1 MSKVTNQ
8 YNDDAIQVLEG
19 LEAVRKRPGMYI
31 GSTDHRGLH
40 HLAYEIVDNAVDE
53 ALSGYATKIEVT
65 IHKDQSLTVKDNGR
79 GMPTG
84 KHASGIPTIQVIF
97 TVLHAGGK
105 FGQGGYKTS
114 GGLHGVGASV
124 VNALSDWLTVE
135 VLRDG
140 TLYKQSFKNGGEP
153 VGTVKKEKTSRRGSG
168 TSVTFLP
175 SDKTFSTTN
184 WSYETLAERLRE
196 SAFLLK
202 GLTIVLTDERTGE
215 SETFHY
221 EEGIRDFIQY
231 LNEEKDTLSPVVDFD
246 STVDGVETE
255 FAFQY
260 NDGYSET
267 ILSFVNNVRTKDGG
281 THEVGMK
288 SALTKAFNEY
298 ARKVGLLKDKDK
310 NLEGSDVREGL
321 TAIISLRIP
330 EEILQFEGQTKDKLG
345 TPAARGIVDNTI
357 SEQLGF
363 FLTENGE
370 IAQELIRKAIKAREA
385 REASRKAREESRNGK
400 KGKKKETLLSGKLT
414 PAQSKNPKKNEL
426 YLVEGDSAGGSAK
439 QGRDRKFQAIL
450 PLRGKVINTEKASIS
465 DILKNEEIN
474 TIIYTIG
481 AGVGSDF
488 KIEDCNYDK
497 IVIMTDA
504 DTDGAHIQVLLLTF
518 FYRYMKP
525 LIEAGKVYL
534 ALPPL
539 YKISKGTGKKQ
550 VVEYAWTEKELE
562 EKTKLVGKGYLL
574 QRYKGLGEMNADQ
587 LWDTT
592 MNPDTRTLI
601 RVVIDDKA
609 QAERRVSTLMGNK
622 VEPRRKWIERHVEFG
637 LEEDKS
643 ILESDVNAISTT
655 ASAKKEE
662 KKPSVKKKE
671 ATIDHVE
678 QLSLLGEEE

>member
-8 YNDDAIQVLEG
+8 YNDDSIQVLEG

-53 ALSGYATKIEVT
+53 ALSGYASKIDVT
-65 IHKDQSLTVKDNGR
+65 IHKDGSLSVRDNGR

-124 VNALSDWLTVE
+124 VNALSDWLEVE

-140 TLYKQSFKNGGEP
+140 VLYTQTFKTGGEK
-153 VGTVKKEKTSRRGSG
+153 VSSIKKEKTNRKGSG
-168 TSVTFLP
+168 TTVRFLP
-175 SDKTFSTTN
+175 SEHIFSTIV

-202 GLTIVLTDERTGE
+202 GLTITLTDERTNK
-215 SETFHY
+215 SDVFCY
-221 EEGIRDFIQY
+221 EEGIRNFIQY
-231 LNEEKDTLSPVVDFD
+231 LNEEKDTLSPIVDFN
-246 STVDGVETE
+246 STIDGVETE

-288 SALTKAFNEY
+288 TALTKAFNEY
-298 ARKVGLLKDKDK
+298 ARKVGLLKEKDK

-321 TAIISLRIP
+321 TAIVSLRVP

-345 TPAARGIVDNTI
+345 TPAARSIVDNTI
-357 SEQLGF
+357 FEQLGI
-363 FLTENGE
+363 FLIENGE
-370 IAQELIRKAIKAREA
+370 IAQELIRKALKAREA

-414 PAQSKNPKKNEL
+414 PAQGKNPKKNEL

-450 PLRGKVINTEKASIS
+450 PLRGKVINTEKASLS

-481 AGVGSDF
+481 AGVGNDF
-488 KIEDCNYDK
+488 NIEDCNYDK

-539 YKISKGTGKKQ
+539 FKISKGTGKKQ

-562 EKTKLVGKGYLL
+562 EKIKKVGKGYLL

-587 LWDTT
+587 LWETT
-592 MNPDTRTLI
+592 MNPESRTLI

-622 VEPRRKWIERHVEFG
+622 VEPRRKWIESHVEFS
-637 LEEDKS
+637 LEDGKS
-643 ILESDVNAISTT
+643 ILETEGHLTVNEQPKVSKVT
-655 ASAKKEE
+655 KEE
-662 KKPSVKKKE
+662 LNSPSS
-671 ATIDHVE
+671 VE
-678 QLSLLGEEE
+678 QLSLLMEEE

>member
-8 YNDDAIQVLEG
+8 YNDDSIQVLEG

-53 ALSGYATKIEVT
+53 ALSGYASKIDVT
-65 IHKDQSLTVKDNGR
+65 IHKDGSLSVRDNGR

-124 VNALSDWLTVE
+124 VNALSDWLEVE

-140 TLYKQSFKNGGEP
+140 VLYTQTFKTGGEK
-153 VGTVKKEKTSRRGSG
+153 VSSIKKEKTNRKGSG
-168 TSVTFLP
+168 TTVRFLP
-175 SDKTFSTTN
+175 SEHIFSTIV

-202 GLTIVLTDERTGE
+202 GLTITLTDERTGTSDE
-215 SETFHY
+215 FCY
-221 EEGIRDFIQY
+221 EEGIRNFIQY
-231 LNEEKDTLSPVVDFD
+231 LNEEKDTLSPIVDFN
-246 STVDGVETE
+246 STIDGVETE

-288 SALTKAFNEY
+288 TALTKAFNEY
-298 ARKVGLLKDKDK
+298 ARKVGLLKEKDK

-321 TAIISLRIP
+321 TAIVSLRVP

-345 TPAARGIVDNTI
+345 TPAARSIVDNTI
-357 SEQLGF
+357 FEQLGI

-370 IAQELIRKAIKAREA
+370 IAQELIRKALKAREA

-414 PAQSKNPKKNEL
+414 PAQGKNPKKNEL

-450 PLRGKVINTEKASIS
+450 PLRGKVINTEKASLS

-481 AGVGSDF
+481 AGVGNDF
-488 KIEDCNYDK
+488 NIEDCNYDK

-539 YKISKGTGKKQ
+539 FKISKGTGKKQ

-562 EKTKLVGKGYLL
+562 EKIKKVGKGYLL

-587 LWDTT
+587 LWETT
-592 MNPDTRTLI
+592 MNPETRTLI

-622 VEPRRKWIERHVEFG
+622 VEPRRKWIESHVEFS
-637 LEEDKS
+637 LEDGKS
-643 ILESDVNAISTT
+643 ILETEGHLTVNEQPKVSKT
-655 ASAKKEE
+655 KKEE
-662 KKPSVKKKE
+662 INSLSS
-671 ATIDHVE
+671 VE
-678 QLSLLGEEE
+678 QLSLLMEEE

>member
-65 IHKDQSLTVKDNGR
+65 IHKDQSLSVKDNGR

-168 TSVTFLP
+168 TTVTFLP

-298 ARKVGLLKDKDK
+298 ARKVGLLKEKDK

-550 VVEYAWTEKELE
+550 VIEYAWTEKELE
-562 EKTKLVGKGYLL
+562 EKTKIVGKGYLL

-655 ASAKKEE
+655 AS
-662 KKPSVKKKE
+662 PKKE

>member
-153 VGTVKKEKTSRRGSG
+153 VGMVKKEKTSRRGSG

-539 YKISKGTGKKQ
+539 FKISKGTGKKQ

-655 ASAKKEE
+655 ASLKIEE

-671 ATIDHVE
+671 STIDHVE